1 MTAPE
6 VAVRG
11 RLSRVIL
18 GVPILIALTVV
29 TWWLWLGR
37 DTTYQTDPVTGA
49 ATGPYEAWQVVGC
62 VLSLAA
68 IAVVGGWVLPPW
80 AVVAAMTV
88 SFTVAWSWAAAVTDD
103 TGLWLV
109 GAVLVAVGLAA
120 GSAALSFGARAVR
133 ALIGRR

>member
-11 RLSRVIL
+11 RLNRVIL
-18 GVPILIALTVV
+18 GVPVVVALTVA

-37 DTTYQTDPVTGA
+37 DTEYQTDAVTGST
-49 ATGPYEAWQVVGC
+49 TGPYEAWQVVGC

-68 IAVVGGWVLPPW
+68 IAVVGAWLLPPW
-80 AVVAAMTV
+80 IVVAAMTV
-88 SFTVAWSWAAAVTDD
+88 SFTVAWSWAAAVADE

-109 GAVLVAVGLAA
+109 GAVLVAVGMAA
-120 GSAALSFGARAVR
+120 GSAVLSFGTRGVR
-133 ALIGRR
+133 ALISRR